1 MLATNPEAS
10 SVSLKFPQY
19 RENLTKHIG
28 LSITHDACEVNTEN
42 WSPAIGAALSSY
54 IRDTERCVVWG
65 TKQKARGPVNRK
77 SAWSRNDHH
86 GYRLRIKLGEK
97 EKLAERQVEITSLN
111 AGLFRYTHQGC
122 SKSSQFLPSSRNTS
136 LKRPSPRNRAHPPP
150 TSASVFP
157 SAPGSTSDLAQQA
170 AAMASSRLPPGAL
183 TLKQVTQVLP
193 APRPP
198 APAWSGVACDLL
210 RHCP

>member
-42 WSPAIGAALSSY
+42 WSPASGAALSSY

-65 TKQKARGPVNRK
+65 TKQKARGPVSRK
-77 SAWSRNDHH
+77 SAWSRNDRH

-97 EKLAERQVEITSLN
+97 EKLAECQVEITSLN

-122 SKSSQFLPSSRNTS
+122 SKSSQFLPSGKT
-136 LKRPSPRNRAHPPP
+136 LKLL
-150 TSASVFP
+150 
-157 SAPGSTSDLAQQA
+157 SDKFLAALTVGKTPAETQ
-170 AAMASSRLPPGAL
+170 ASSVRLLETGLTRVLLPLPCSRQPQAPLPTLRTRRLPW
-183 TLKQVTQVLP
+183 
-193 APRPP
+193 RPP
-198 APAWSGVACDLL
+198 ACLPG
-210 RHCP
+210 R